1 MADYNIIL
9 SCNSLDGWYVDMLIV
24 YLEKRLARVVV
35 ELEGRTV
42 LTRDVADVNPAVTA
56 IIILIL

>member
-9 SCNSLDGWYVDMLIV
+9 SGNSLDGWYVDMLMI

-35 ELEGRTV
+35 ELEGRT
-42 LTRDVADVNPAVTA
+42 LLSSDVTDVNPALTA
-56 IIILIL
+56 IITL

>member
-9 SCNSLDGWYVDMLIV
+9 SCNSLDGWYVDMLMI

-35 ELEGRTV
+35 ELEGRT
-42 LTRDVADVNPAVTA
+42 LLSSDVTDVNPALTA
-56 IIILIL
+56 IITL

>member
-9 SCNSLDGWYVDMLIV
+9 SCNSLDGWYVDMLMI

-35 ELEGRTV
+35 ELEGRT
-42 LTRDVADVNPAVTA
+42 LLSSDVTDVYPALTA
-56 IIILIL
+56 IITL

>member
-9 SCNSLDGWYVDMLIV
+9 SGNSLDGLMVDMLMI

-35 ELEGRTV
+35 ELEGRT
-42 LTRDVADVNPAVTA
+42 LLSSDVTDVYPALTA
-56 IIILIL
+56 IITL

>member
-9 SCNSLDGWYVDMLIV
+9 SCNSLDGWYVDMLMI

-35 ELEGRTV
+35 ELEGRT
-42 LTRDVADVNPAVTA
+42 LLSSDVTDVNPALTA
-56 IIILIL
+56 INTL